1 MTAVCDIR
9 ELPGMTALNAWAR
22 THNTTV
28 RYLGPTLE
36 GQPLYGATRGSVTR
50 VARDHRRDPHKLPLV
65 WESPLERL
73 PL

>member
-22 THNTTV
+22 EHEATV

-36 GQPLYGATRGSVTR
+36 SKPLYAATRGAVTR
-50 VARDHRRDPHKLPLV
+50 VARGRRRDPHALPLV
-65 WESPLERL
+65 WTSPLERL